1 MTRVSDVADQGIG
14 MGLSIPFR
22 DKDHLTFL
30 PNSVRSQCV
39 EQEVETA
46 LAKEREGQ
54 PLDLT
59 FLPNSVRSQ
68 CVEQEVKTA
77 LAKEREG
84 QPLVLFPIRLDETVI
99 QRAGGWPTFIRNTC
113 NIGDFTRWK
122 RRDDYQQALERLLRD
137 LKAEEKAVV
146 AHLRRRAR
154 SR

>member
-54 PLDLT
+54 PL
-59 FLPNSVRSQ
+59 
-68 CVEQEVKTA
+68 
-77 LAKEREG
+77 
-84 QPLVLFPIRLDETVI
+84 VLFPICLDETVI
-99 QRAGGWPTFIRNTC
+99 QLAGGWPAFIRNKC

-122 RRDDYQQALERLLRD
+122 RCDDYQQALERLLRD